1 MQGHCTLQMY
11 DALSAENG
19 TDVFVAW
26 FPRLFGED
34 YATYTFDEYPGVEFM
49 IRDVAHTMHE
59 LLQIND
65 NYGYDMQSF
74 LDLIQRTG
82 ALSRPLSPAL
92 SRRTQ
97 EKCARAPPRCR
108 AAPAR
113 AQGEFSG
120 VACAAT
126 AQRATLYRA
135 VARRT
140 RRAHWSADAGL
151 GGTAARCAR
160 MRGGGAGRGGDGHH
174 VAAGRAARRPGASES
189 VTAIRVGHGH
199 PSRGSESTFSDPSP
213 LSESAIR
220 VNRPSRSSGFV
231 SGIGCESGI

>member
-1 MQGHCTLQMY
+1 MY

-34 YATYTFDEYPGVEFM
+34 YATYAFDEYPGVEFM

-92 SRRTQ
+92 SRRTE
-97 EKCARAPPRCR
+97 EKCARAPPRSR

-113 AQGEFSG
+113 AQGEFSE
-120 VACAAT
+120 VACATT
-126 AQRATLYRA
+126 AQRATSYRA

-140 RRAHWSADAGL
+140 RRAHWSADAALAGAR
-151 GGTAARCAR
+151 GCGAAAR
-160 MRGGGAGRGGDGHH
+160 AGEEMGIMSLQDERLDDL
-174 VAAGRAARRPGASES
+174 VRPSRSRPSES
-189 VTAIRVGHGH
+189 VTAIRVGV
-199 PSRGSESTFSDPSP
+199 PSPHFQRSSESGVRVCRPSQS
-213 LSESAIR
+213 SESVIR
-220 VNRPSRSSGFV
+220 VGF
-231 SGIGCESGI
+231 EYK